1 MMKIL
6 MSIRYLLLGILIM
19 LIFQFV
25 VVLIMRI
32 ALYKDIESIVHFKK
46 KHYIYTSN

>member
-6 MSIRYLLLGILIM
+6 KSIRYLLLGILIM

-25 VVLIMRI
+25 LVLMM
-32 ALYKDIESIVHFKK
+32 HFV
-46 KHYIYTSN
+46 TL

>member
-6 MSIRYLLLGILIM
+6 KYIRYVLLGILIM

-32 ALYKDIESIVHFKK
+32 A
-46 KHYIYTSN
+46 T

>member
-6 MSIRYLLLGILIM
+6 KYIHYVLLGILIM

-25 VVLIMRI
+25 LVLIMRF
-32 ALYKDIESIVHFKK
+32 V
-46 KHYIYTSN
+46 TS

>member
-25 VVLIMRI
+25 LVLMM
-32 ALYKDIESIVHFKK
+32 HFV
-46 KHYIYTSN
+46 TL

>member
-6 MSIRYLLLGILIM
+6 KYIRYVLLGILIM

-32 ALYKDIESIVHFKK
+32 ATL
-46 KHYIYTSN
+46 